1 MKLIPVWNKLR
12 RAREEVVPIQS
23 GPHTSNHLEG
33 WHNCL
38 KRVLRKAHLNLF
50 EVVEIPKNEHA
61 ASEEAIEQWAGGEG
75 LAISE
80 EKLYN
85 MKIATIKRLK
95 TEFTNVIR
103 SLDAF
108 VNSLSH
114 SVV

>member
-1 MKLIPVWNKLR
+1 MSRQQVR
-12 RAREEVVPIQS
+12 RQLNS
-23 GPHTSNHLEG
+23 GLE
-33 WHNCL
+33 
-38 KRVLRKAHLNLF
+38 
-50 EVVEIPKNEHA
+50 
-61 ASEEAIEQWAGGEG
+61 GEG

-85 MKIATIKRLK
+85 MKIPSRDLK
-95 TEFTNVIR
+95 IEFSNVIR